1 MNEEKRIQEI
11 RSIIQDKIASLEKDY
26 DYYLEKTEDILYMR
40 QWKYYEE
47 RLHDLRIEINILKET
62 KNLMEDR

>member
-1 MNEEKRIQEI
+1 MKIEEI
-11 RSIIQDKIASLEKDY
+11 RSIIYDKIESLEKEY
-26 DYYLEKTEDILYMR
+26 DYYLEKTEDVAYMR

-62 KNLMEDR
+62 YNLMEDK

>member
-11 RSIIQDKIASLEKDY
+11 RSIIQDKIDSLEKEY

-47 RLHDLRIEINILKET
+47 RLQDLRIEINILKET
-62 KNLMEDR
+62 KNLMED

>member
-11 RSIIQDKIASLEKDY
+11 RTIIQDKIASLEKDY

-62 KNLMEDR
+62 YNLMEDI

>member
-11 RSIIQDKIASLEKDY
+11 RSIIQVKIDSLEKEY

-62 KNLMEDR
+62 KNLMED

>member
-1 MNEEKRIQEI
+1 MNEEKRLLEI
-11 RSIIQDKIASLEKDY
+11 RSIIHDKIAFLEKEY

-47 RLHDLRIEINILKET
+47 RLHDLRIEMNILKET
-62 KNLMEDR
+62 YNLMED

>member
-11 RSIIQDKIASLEKDY
+11 RSIIQDKITLLEKDY

-62 KNLMEDR
+62 KNLMED